1 MATEKKT
8 TSKKTTSKKTT
19 KSGTTK
25 PRKTAKRNTR
35 RDLIRELKNKRN
47 DIDVEITNISA
58 VRCKYVEEKTKY
70 KYFDLQ
76 MGDKEIL
83 TLADLQEVVNRC
95 RFMFEDH
102 YLLITDVIMVDE
114 DDDKKYTIDDLLVYL
129 GLMDIYVDIDNH
141 QIDYIEELIYDSE
154 IKDFKNVISRSDR
167 PLLVSIAGRMLSVF
181 KKDPDEIDR
190 NKIEIISSKLNLG
203 DIFRE
208 NWM

>member
-8 TSKKTTSKKTT
+8 SEKKTT
-19 KSGTTK
+19 KSGRK
-25 PRKTAKRNTR
+25 PRKTVERNTR
-35 RDLIRELKNKRN
+35 RNLIRELKNKRN
-47 DIDVEITNISA
+47 EIDVEITNISA

-114 DDDKKYTIDDLLVYL
+114 EDDKKYTIDDLLVYL
-129 GLMDIYVDIDNH
+129 GLMDIYVGIDNY
-141 QIDYIEELIYDSE
+141 QIDYIEELIYDSK
-154 IKDFKNVISRSDR
+154 IKDFKDVVSRSDR
-167 PLLVSIAGRMLSVF
+167 PLLISIAGRMLSIF

>member
-1 MATEKKT
+1 MATEKKA
-8 TSKKTTSKKTT
+8 SEKKTT
-19 KSGTTK
+19 KSGKK
-25 PRKTAKRNTR
+25 PRKTVERNTR
-35 RDLIRELKNKRN
+35 RNLIRELKNKRN
-47 DIDVEITNISA
+47 EIDVEITNISA

-114 DDDKKYTIDDLLVYL
+114 EDDKKYTIDDLLVYL
-129 GLMDIYVDIDNH
+129 GLMDIYVGIDNY
-141 QIDYIEELIYDSE
+141 QIDYIEELIYDSK
-154 IKDFKNVISRSDR
+154 IKDFKDVVSRSDR
-167 PLLVSIAGRMLSVF
+167 PLLISIAGRMLSIF

>member
-8 TSKKTTSKKTT
+8 TSKKTT
-19 KSGTTK
+19 KSGTK
-25 PRKTAKRNTR
+25 PRKTAERNTR
-35 RDLIRELKNKRN
+35 RNLIRELKNKRN
-47 DIDVEITNISA
+47 EIDVEITNISA

-70 KYFDLQ
+70 KYFDLR

-141 QIDYIEELIYDSE
+141 QIDYIEELIYDSK
-154 IKDFKNVISRSDR
+154 IKDFKNVVSRSDR

-181 KKDPDEIDR
+181 KQDPDEIDR

>member
-8 TSKKTTSKKTT
+8 K
-19 KSGTTK
+19 KSGSK
-25 PRKTAKRNTR
+25 PRKTAERNTR
-35 RDLIRELKNKRN
+35 RNLIRELKNKRN
-47 DIDVEITNISA
+47 EIDVEITNISA

-70 KYFDLQ
+70 KYFDLR

-114 DDDKKYTIDDLLVYL
+114 EDDKKYTIDDLLVYL

-141 QIDYIEELIYDSE
+141 QIDYIEELIYDSK
-154 IKDFKNVISRSDR
+154 IKDFKDVVSRSDR
-167 PLLVSIAGRMLSVF
+167 PLLVSIAGRMLSIF

>member
-8 TSKKTTSKKTT
+8 TEKKSKST

-154 IKDFKNVISRSDR
+154 IKDFKNVVSRSDR
-167 PLLVSIAGRMLSVF
+167 PLLVSIAGRMLSIF

>member
-8 TSKKTTSKKTT
+8 TTKKTT
-19 KSGTTK
+19 KSGRK
-25 PRKTAKRNTR
+25 PRKTVERNTR
-35 RDLIRELKNKRN
+35 RNLIRELKNKRN
-47 DIDVEITNISA
+47 EIDVEITNISA

-114 DDDKKYTIDDLLVYL
+114 EDDKKYTIDDLLVYL
-129 GLMDIYVDIDNH
+129 GLMDIYVGIDNY
-141 QIDYIEELIYDSE
+141 QIDYIEELIYDSK
-154 IKDFKNVISRSDR
+154 IKDFKDVVSRSDR
-167 PLLVSIAGRMLSVF
+167 PLLISIAGRMLSIF

>member
-1 MATEKKT
+1 MATEKKA
-8 TSKKTTSKKTT
+8 TT
-19 KSGTTK
+19 KKSGTK
-25 PRKTAKRNTR
+25 PRKTAERNTR
-35 RDLIRELKNKRN
+35 RNLIRELKNKRN
-47 DIDVEITNISA
+47 EIDVEITNISA

-114 DDDKKYTIDDLLVYL
+114 EDDKKYTIDDLLVYL

-141 QIDYIEELIYDSE
+141 QIDYIEELIYDSK
-154 IKDFKNVISRSDR
+154 IKDFKDVVSRSDR
-167 PLLVSIAGRMLSVF
+167 PLLVSIAGRMLSIF

>member
-19 KSGTTK
+19 KSETK

-47 DIDVEITNISA
+47 EIDVEITNISA

-70 KYFDLQ
+70 KYFDLR

-114 DDDKKYTIDDLLVYL
+114 EDDKKYTIDDLLVYL

-154 IKDFKNVISRSDR
+154 IKDFKNVVSRSDR
-167 PLLVSIAGRMLSVF
+167 PLLISIAGRMLSVF
-181 KKDPDEIDR
+181 KQDPDEIDR

>member
-8 TSKKTTSKKTT
+8 K
-19 KSGTTK
+19 KSGSK
-25 PRKTAKRNTR
+25 PRKTVERNTR
-35 RDLIRELKNKRN
+35 RNLIRELKNKRN
-47 DIDVEITNISA
+47 EIDVEITNISA

-114 DDDKKYTIDDLLVYL
+114 EDDKKYTIDDLLVYL

-141 QIDYIEELIYDSE
+141 QIDYIEELIYDSK
-154 IKDFKNVISRSDR
+154 IKDFKDVVSRSDR
-167 PLLVSIAGRMLSVF
+167 PLLISIAGRMLSVF

>member
-8 TSKKTTSKKTT
+8 TTK
-19 KSGTTK
+19 KSGKK
-25 PRKTAKRNTR
+25 PRKTVERNTR
-35 RDLIRELKNKRN
+35 RNLIRELKNKRN
-47 DIDVEITNISA
+47 EIDVEITNISA

-114 DDDKKYTIDDLLVYL
+114 EDDKKYTIDDLLVYL
-129 GLMDIYVDIDNH
+129 GLMDIYVGIDNY
-141 QIDYIEELIYDSE
+141 QIDYIEELIYDSK
-154 IKDFKNVISRSDR
+154 IKDFKDVVSRSDR
-167 PLLVSIAGRMLSVF
+167 PLLISIAGRMLSIF

>member
-8 TSKKTTSKKTT
+8 K
-19 KSGTTK
+19 KSGSK
-25 PRKTAKRNTR
+25 PRKTVERNTR
-35 RDLIRELKNKRN
+35 RNLIRELKNKRN
-47 DIDVEITNISA
+47 EIDVEITNISA

-114 DDDKKYTIDDLLVYL
+114 EDDKKYTIDDLLVYL

-141 QIDYIEELIYDSE
+141 QIDYIEELIYDSK
-154 IKDFKNVISRSDR
+154 IKDFKDVISRSDR
-167 PLLVSIAGRMLSVF
+167 PLLVSIAGRMLSIF

>member
-8 TSKKTTSKKTT
+8 K
-19 KSGTTK
+19 KSGSK
-25 PRKTAKRNTR
+25 PRKTAERNTR
-35 RDLIRELKNKRN
+35 RNLIRELKNKRN
-47 DIDVEITNISA
+47 EIDVEITNISA

-70 KYFDLQ
+70 KYFDLR

-114 DDDKKYTIDDLLVYL
+114 EDDKKYTIDDLLVYL

-141 QIDYIEELIYDSE
+141 QIDYIEQLIYDSK
-154 IKDFKNVISRSDR
+154 IKDFKDVVSRSDR
-167 PLLVSIAGRMLSVF
+167 PLLVSIAGRMLSIF

>member
-8 TSKKTTSKKTT
+8 K
-19 KSGTTK
+19 KSGSK
-25 PRKTAKRNTR
+25 PRKTVERNTR
-35 RDLIRELKNKRN
+35 RNLIRELKNKRN
-47 DIDVEITNISA
+47 EIDVEITNISA

-70 KYFDLQ
+70 KYFDLR

-114 DDDKKYTIDDLLVYL
+114 EDDKKYTIDDLLVYL

-141 QIDYIEELIYDSE
+141 QIDYIEQLIYDSK
-154 IKDFKNVISRSDR
+154 IKDFKDVVSRSDR

>member
-8 TSKKTTSKKTT
+8 TSKKTT
-19 KSGTTK
+19 KSGTK
-25 PRKTAKRNTR
+25 PRKTAERNTR
-35 RDLIRELKNKRN
+35 RNLIRELKNKRN
-47 DIDVEITNISA
+47 EIDVEITNISA

-70 KYFDLQ
+70 KYFDLR

-114 DDDKKYTIDDLLVYL
+114 EDDKKYTIDDLLVYL

-141 QIDYIEELIYDSE
+141 QIDYIEELIYDSK
-154 IKDFKNVISRSDR
+154 IKDFKNVVSRSDR

-181 KKDPDEIDR
+181 KQDPDEIDR

>member
-8 TSKKTTSKKTT
+8 TEKKSKTT
-19 KSGTTK
+19 KGGTK

-83 TLADLQEVVNRC
+83 TLADLREVVNRC

-114 DDDKKYTIDDLLVYL
+114 EDDKKYTIDDLLVYL

-154 IKDFKNVISRSDR
+154 IKDFKNVVSRSDR

>member
-8 TSKKTTSKKTT
+8 K
-19 KSGTTK
+19 KSGSK
-25 PRKTAKRNTR
+25 PRKTAERNTR
-35 RDLIRELKNKRN
+35 RNLIRELKNKRN
-47 DIDVEITNISA
+47 EIDVEITNISA

-114 DDDKKYTIDDLLVYL
+114 EDDKKYTIDDLLVYL

-141 QIDYIEELIYDSE
+141 QIDYIEELIYDSK
-154 IKDFKNVISRSDR
+154 IKDFKDVVSRSDR
-167 PLLVSIAGRMLSVF
+167 PLLVSIAGRMLSIF

-203 DIFRE
+203 DVFRE

>member
-8 TSKKTTSKKTT
+8 NSKKTT
-19 KSGTTK
+19 KSGSTK

-47 DIDVEITNISA
+47 EIDVEITNISA

-70 KYFDLQ
+70 KYFDLR

-114 DDDKKYTIDDLLVYL
+114 EDDKKYTIDDLLVYL
-129 GLMDIYVDIDNH
+129 GLMDIYVGIDNH
-141 QIDYIEELIYDSE
+141 QIDYIEELIYDSK
-154 IKDFKNVISRSDR
+154 IKDFKDVVSRSDR
-167 PLLVSIAGRMLSVF
+167 PLLISIAGRMLSVF
-181 KKDPDEIDR
+181 KQDPDEIDR

>member
-8 TSKKTTSKKTT
+8 SEKKTT
-19 KSGTTK
+19 KSGKK
-25 PRKTAKRNTR
+25 PRKTVERNSR
-35 RDLIRELKNKRN
+35 RNLIRELKNKRN
-47 DIDVEITNISA
+47 EIDVEITNISA

-70 KYFDLQ
+70 KYFDLR

-114 DDDKKYTIDDLLVYL
+114 EDDKKYTIDDLLVYL

-141 QIDYIEELIYDSE
+141 QIDYIEELIYDSK
-154 IKDFKNVISRSDR
+154 IKDFKDVVSRSDR
-167 PLLVSIAGRMLSVF
+167 PLLISIAGRMLSIF
-181 KKDPDEIDR
+181 KQDPDEIDR
-190 NKIEIISSKLNLG
+190 NKVEIISSKLNLG

>member
-8 TSKKTTSKKTT
+8 TEKKSKTT
-19 KSGTTK
+19 KGGTTK

-47 DIDVEITNISA
+47 EIDVEITNISA

-114 DDDKKYTIDDLLVYL
+114 EDDKKYTIDDLLVYL

-141 QIDYIEELIYDSE
+141 QIDYIEELIYDSK
-154 IKDFKNVISRSDR
+154 IKDFKDVVSRSDR
-167 PLLVSIAGRMLSVF
+167 PLLVSIAGRMLSIF

>member
-8 TSKKTTSKKTT
+8 TEKKSKTT
-19 KSGTTK
+19 KGGTK

-47 DIDVEITNISA
+47 EIDVEITNISA

-70 KYFDLQ
+70 KYFDLR

-114 DDDKKYTIDDLLVYL
+114 EDDKKYTIDDLLVYL

-141 QIDYIEELIYDSE
+141 QIDYIEELIYDSK
-154 IKDFKNVISRSDR
+154 IKDFKDVVSRSDR
-167 PLLVSIAGRMLSVF
+167 PLLISIAGRMLSVF
-181 KKDPDEIDR
+181 KQDPDEIDR

>member
-8 TSKKTTSKKTT
+8 TEKKSKTT
-19 KSGTTK
+19 KGGTK

-154 IKDFKNVISRSDR
+154 IKDFKNVVSRSDR